1 MFGCLTFEMYLLGR
15 QLVFT
20 DHKPLLP
27 LFNNPRKFVPA
38 RVERIRLRLQGFDY
52 QVRQILVTKDILEF
66 LIS

>member
-27 LFNNPRKFVPA
+27 LFNNPRKFGPA
-38 RVERIRLRLQGFDY
+38 RVERIRNVNFKVARIRLHSY
-52 QVRQILVTKDILEF
+52 L
-66 LIS
+66 